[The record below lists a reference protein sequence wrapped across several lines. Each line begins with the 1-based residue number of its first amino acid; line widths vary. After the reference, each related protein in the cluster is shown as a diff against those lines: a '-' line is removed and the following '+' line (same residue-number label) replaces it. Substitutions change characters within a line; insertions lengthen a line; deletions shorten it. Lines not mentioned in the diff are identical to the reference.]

1 MSAPG
6 PVITATALT
15 KSFGDFVAVDALD
28 LEVEAGE
35 CFGMLG
41 PNGAGKTST
50 MRMFGCASPVT
61 AGTLTVLGSDVDAPG
76 AGRRIKGR
84 LGVVPQDDS
93 LDEELTVEEN
103 LVVYARYFG
112 IRGSGVRTKVGDLLA
127 FMSLADRA
135 GAKVKTLSGGMRR
148 RLVIARALV
157 NDPDVV
163 LLDEPTTG
171 LDPQARH
178 HIWDRLRGLK
188 GSGVTLVLTTHY
200 MEEAAQLCD
209 RLVIMDRGRVL
220 VEGPP
225 RELVQRCVRSH
236 VVEVPRAALDG
247 RSVPELP
254 GAEVLDLYD
263 RVLLHTDT
271 GPDVVTALEAAGIP
285 PGTAFVRPASLEDVF
300 LALTGRDL
308 LETGEATSGA
318 PR

>member
-1 MSAPG
+1 MSAP
-6 PVITATALT
+6 VISASALT
-15 KSFGDFVAVDALD
+15 KSFGDFVAVDAVD
-28 LEVEAGE
+28 LEVAAGE

-50 MRMFGCASPVT
+50 MRMIGCVSPVT
-61 AGTLTVLGSDVDAPG
+61 AGALTVLGTDVGSSG
-76 AGRRIKGR
+76 AGRRVKAR
-84 LGVVPQDDS
+84 LGVVPQEDS
-93 LDEELTVEEN
+93 LDEDLTVEEN

-112 IRGSGVRTKVGDLLA
+112 IRGRGVGTKVRDLLG

-157 NDPDVV
+157 NDPEVV

-225 RELVQRCVRSH
+225 RVLVDRCVRRH
-236 VVEVPRAALDG
+236 VVEVPRSALDG
-247 RSVPELP
+247 HTLPDLP
-254 GAEVLDLYD
+254 GTETLDLYD
-263 RVLLHTDT
+263 RVLIHTDT
-271 GPDVVTALEAAGIP
+271 GRDVVTALEAAGLA
-285 PGTAFVRPASLEDVF
+285 PGEVFVRPASLEDVF

-308 LETGEATSGA
+308 LDAGDPGA
-318 PR
+318 GAAR